1 MLGIIKQEYRSYSS
15 DRRADLNPPGPRDS
29 ALDPLPTILSI
40 RRASAPTT
48 PARTLRAAL
57 QWGGRGSMKA
67 TARAT
72 IELVV
77 HHRGEVADTEP
88 AGPGWRMPVDD
99 LFA

>member
-1 MLGIIKQEYRSYSS
+1 
-15 DRRADLNPPGPRDS
+15 
-29 ALDPLPTILSI
+29 
-40 RRASAPTT
+40 
-48 PARTLRAAL
+48 
-57 QWGGRGSMKA
+57 MKA